1 MLLGLRG
8 AVEMILSGRGKSC
21 LAAGLLK
28 DRLAIV
34 TGGATGIGKAIATEL
49 LNLGT

>member
-1 MLLGLRG
+1 MLLGLGR
-8 AVEMILSGRGKSC
+8 AVEMGVSGGGKSC

-49 LNLGT
+49 LNLGA